1 MNAAKAF
8 FNAIHLAQKPAA
20 IGLISILGLGI
31 TAALASAISSLLAL
45 LVPVLL
51 TATKAAIFGYLP
63 FMAGFIALNLKEQHQ
78 TKETH
83 TIPLLPPFKPY
94 EKCMTQE
101 ENTNDVLITSPPI
114 ESIFKLHVAPKP
126 PTWEQWILNQIRQEI
141 TETQSEPEIQ
151 ETSPPIKN
159 PPQSKIK
166 PLNNRLANTVIC
178 WQALYQVS
186 TWLDDTKASELKN
199 IASKLEIP
207 KYRHMNKT
215 QLLVSIS
222 EHDLSEITA

>member
-45 LVPVLL
+45 LVPVMLA
-51 TATKAAIFGYLP
+51 ATKAAIFGYLP

-94 EKCMTQE
+94 EKCRIQE
-101 ENTNDVLITSPPI
+101 ENTNDVLITPPPI
-114 ESIFKLHVAPKP
+114 ESIFKLHVAPKQP
-126 PTWEQWILNQIRQEI
+126 SWEQWILNQIRREI

-151 ETSPPIKN
+151 ETSPPIEN

-178 WQALYQVS
+178 WQALHQVS
-186 TWLDDTKASELKN
+186 TWLDETKASELKN
-199 IASKLEIP
+199 IASKLKIP
-207 KYRHMNKT
+207 KYRQMNKT

>member
-20 IGLISILGLGI
+20 IGFISILGLGI

-83 TIPLLPPFKPY
+83 TITLLPPFKHY
-94 EKCMTQE
+94 KKCMIQE
-101 ENTNDVLITSPPI
+101 EHTNNVLITPPPI
-114 ESIFKLHVAPKP
+114 ESIFKLHLAPKQ
-126 PTWEQWILNQIRQEI
+126 PTWEQWILKQIRLE
-141 TETQSEPEIQ
+141 TRETQSEPEIQ
-151 ETSPPIKN
+151 ETSPPIEN
-159 PPQSKIK
+159 PAQSNIK
-166 PLNNRLANTVIC
+166 PVNNRLANTVIC
-178 WQALYQVS
+178 WQALHQVS
-186 TWLDDTKASELKN
+186 TLLDDTKASELKN